1 MIYVVGS
8 LNMDLTAVVPHPP
21 KAGETLAAQS
31 FMTTPGGK
39 GANQAAAAQRLGGRV
54 AMIGKVGRDA
64 FGAQLKENLASYGVR
79 TACVTEAP
87 SPTGL
92 AMITVCRK
100 NNRIVLYGGAN
111 QALVSE
117 DIDEGLKSAKAG
129 DLLLVQL
136 EVPLAAVEHALTVAN
151 RKGMITILNPAP
163 AVPLSGAVLEKCEL
177 IVPNETETQ
186 ILTGILP
193 DCEVNLALA
202 VQKLQRLGA
211 RNVIVTLGGKGS
223 AVAVGKEITLI
234 PARKVKVVD
243 TTAAGDTYLGALAV
257 RLEAGD
263 DLVTAANYATL
274 AAALKITRR
283 GATSAVPSKNEVEE
297 AVRRGLL

>member
-1 MIYVVGS
+1 MIFVVGS
-8 LNMDLTAVVPHPP
+8 LNMDLTAVVPHVP
-21 KAGETLAAQS
+21 KAGETLAAES
-31 FMTTPGGK
+31 FIFTPGGK
-39 GANQAAAAQRLGGRV
+39 GANQAAAAKRLGGEV
-54 AMIGKVGRDA
+54 SMIGKVGKDA
-64 FGAQLKENLASYGVR
+64 FGAQLKENLASYGVN
-79 TACVTEAP
+79 TACVTEADYA
-87 SPTGL
+87 TGL

-111 QALVSE
+111 RALEAE

-129 DLLLVQL
+129 DILMVQL
-136 EVPLAAVEHALTVAN
+136 EVPLAAVEHALKVAN
-151 RKGMITILNPAP
+151 RKGMVTILNPAP
-163 AVPLSGAVLEKCEL
+163 AVPLPSSVLEKSEL

-202 VQKLQRLGA
+202 VQKLQSMGA
-211 RNVIVTLGGKGS
+211 RNIILTLGEKGS
-223 AVAVGKEITLI
+223 AVVVGKEITLI
-234 PARKVKVVD
+234 PAKKVKVVD

-257 RLEAGD
+257 RLGEGA

-283 GATSAVPSKNEVEE
+283 GATSAVPSKEEVK
-297 AVRRGLL
+297 AAIARGLI